1 VPGAAIGTLLLND
14 TPSRAEAQF
23 AYLGH
28 WLATVPFSAA
38 VCRVGHGNN
47 ASGRHNRIQ
56 TVRMFLGGLRRT
68 RLVTPTLK
76 KSSCLVDRMTDR
88 IGLFAVQSR
97 PALPTWF
104 Y

>member
-1 VPGAAIGTLLLND
+1 LND

-28 WLATVPFSAA
+28 RLATVPFSAA

-47 ASGRHNRIQ
+47 ASNRHNRIQ
-56 TVRMFLGGLRRT
+56 TVRMFLGCLRRT

-76 KSSCLVDRMTDR
+76 KEFMF
-88 IGLFAVQSR
+88 G
-97 PALPTWF
+97 
-104 Y
+104 